1 MRITAL
7 LSIHCGSG
15 CASRRT
21 AGTMGAMKKLI
32 LAVGLLGVLTFACC
46 AGMANRPR
54 SGGAA
59 GTTSAAT
66 PGAPSAPAASAYP
79 IGQPFRLG
87 EFTYVVQLPEVR
99 RSIGGEFMRESAS
112 EGAVFL
118 VVNYTEQNNGT
129 ETHTGLGSPF
139 TIRDA
144 AGRTFR
150 PSSRA
155 ETTAAMSARVELIP
169 ELQPGVTHRGVTV
182 FEVPAEDAHG
192 ALTIVAEE
200 RGTFNTG
207 TAEIAA
213 VLR

>member
-1 MRITAL
+1 MRARFERA
-7 LSIHCGSG
+7 HD
-15 CASRRT
+15 RR
-21 AGTMGAMKKLI
+21 MKKLI

-54 SGGAA
+54 TGAT
-59 GTTSAAT
+59 GTTSAAAS
-66 PGAPSAPAASAYP
+66 PGAPSAPSAAAYP

-87 EFTYVVQLPEVR
+87 EFTYVVQQPEVR
-99 RSIGGEFMRESAS
+99 RSVGGEFMRESAS

-182 FEVPAEDAHG
+182 FEVPAEDARG
-192 ALTIVAEE
+192 TLTIVAEE
-200 RGTFNTG
+200 RGTFSTG
-207 TAEIAA
+207 RAEVTAT
-213 VLR
+213 LR